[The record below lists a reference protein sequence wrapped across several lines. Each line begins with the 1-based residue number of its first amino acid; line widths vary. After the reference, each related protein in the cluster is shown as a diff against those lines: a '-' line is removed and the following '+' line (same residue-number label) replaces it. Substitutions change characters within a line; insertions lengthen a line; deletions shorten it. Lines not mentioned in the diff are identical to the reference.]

1 MSSSDEEV
9 QVQAPLRDVMGPLG
23 MPAGVTFNPRKSAM
37 FCAALTVVPYA
48 IGSGFA
54 FAIYKFWENSAYVAK
69 IDTIRGAD
77 VNVNDVYI
85 AVVVMA
91 VLSTWLNMC
100 PMYFKA
106 KVMTGASGNLRANM
120 TISKVNAQS
129 VVHAGGKF
137 PYVVLEDEGA
147 IGEYN
152 RANRSM
158 LHFVENS
165 AAVLLSIPA
174 AGFVFPRP
182 TLILTCIYAI
192 GRVMHQQGYVKG
204 YGKHA
209 PGFMLVMLSEK
220 TLVGLVLMAAV
231 CPGTPAATA

>member
-1 MSSSDEEV
+1 MADGSSSDEEL
-9 QVQAPLRDVMGPLG
+9 QAPMVREQTGPTG
-23 MPAGVTFNPRKSAM
+23 MPEGVVMNPKKSAGII
-37 FCAALTVVPYA
+37 AALSTVPYA
-48 IGSGFA
+48 IGSGIA
-54 FAIYKFWENSAYVAK
+54 FAIYKFADNAAYVAK
-69 IDTIRGAD
+69 IDKIRSAD
-77 VNVNDVYI
+77 LNLTDIYI

-91 VLSTWLNMC
+91 FLATLLNNI
-100 PMYFKA
+100 PMYFKD

-120 TISKVNAQS
+120 TISKVNAQT
-129 VVHAGGKF
+129 GGKF
-137 PYVVLEDEGA
+137 PYVVLEDEGV

-152 RANRSM
+152 RSNRSM

-209 PGFMLVMLSEK
+209 PGFTLVMLSEK

>member
-1 MSSSDEEV
+1 MADGSSSDEEL
-9 QVQAPLRDVMGPLG
+9 QAPLREATGPTG
-23 MPAGVTFNPRKSAM
+23 MPEGIVFNAKKSAGM
-37 FCAALTVVPYA
+37 VAAVCTIPYG
-48 IGSGFA
+48 IGAGIA
-54 FAIYKFWENSAYVAK
+54 YAIYKFADNAAYVAK
-69 IDTIRGAD
+69 IDKIRGAD
-77 VNVNDVYI
+77 MNLNDVYI
-85 AVVVMA
+85 AVVVIA
-91 VLSTWLNMC
+91 FLATLLNNI
-100 PMYFKA
+100 PMYFKD

-120 TISKVNAQS
+120 TISKVNVQT
-129 VVHAGGKF
+129 GGKF

-152 RANRSM
+152 RSNRSM

-165 AAVLLSIPA
+165 ASVLLSIPA
-174 AGFVFPRP
+174 AGYVFPRP

-209 PGFMLVMLSEK
+209 PGFTLVMLSEK

-231 CPGTPAATA
+231 CPGTPVTPVA